1 MLFKIIRKEKEEKE
15 KEDESYRAS
24 GDLDSPRRSN
34 DLDKA
39 ALMNS
44 GKKVQLNG
52 TKILESSL
60 VESEKAPSD
69 AELLI
74 DVESP

>member
-1 MLFKIIRKEKEEKE
+1 MLFKIIRREKEEKE

-34 DLDKA
+34 EFDKA
-39 ALMNS
+39 ALTNS
-44 GKKVQLNG
+44 KQMGPLNG

-60 VESEKAPSD
+60 VESEK
-69 AELLI
+69 
-74 DVESP
+74 SP